1 MKGKNI
7 LAEKSLCMGCG
18 SCAMVCPHHCITMD
32 EDEEGFL
39 YPNINSGRCVSCGLC
54 EKSCPILTKNVKEI
68 YNTKSFAAQNRSE
81 KIRESSSS
89 GGVFYSLALA
99 IINQGGIVCAAK
111 YSPDFE
117 VIHSIAT
124 TKEQLLDYCGSKY
137 AQSRLGQCFVEI
149 KQFLCQGYKVLFVG
163 TPCQVAGLQTF
174 LKRSYDNLFLV
185 DMICHG
191 VPSPLVWKNYLKERK
206 QLDANGSNL
215 LAVNLRDKSTGWS
228 NYSYSVRFEY
238 QNGNVYS
245 VQQNNDRFMQGFI
258 ANLYLRPSCS
268 NCKFKGIERCS
279 DITLGDCWG
288 IWNQHPEF
296 DDNNGTS
303 LVMIHS
309 KKGMK
314 IWKDILP
321 NFRTL
326 EISNEQAVQYNPSA
340 IQSSTSAYMRKTFF
354 KNLRQEQQVSDLI
367 QIYLAKQNKGKISII
382 HRIINKITLH
392 FERRNINE

>member
-1 MKGKNI
+1 M

-18 SCAMVCPHHCITMD
+18 SCAMVCPYHCITMD
-32 EDEEGFL
+32 EDKEGFL
-39 YPNINSGRCVSCGLC
+39 YPNIDLQRCVSCGLC
-54 EKSCPILTKNVKEI
+54 EKSCPILIKNVKEI
-68 YNTKSFAAQNRSE
+68 YNTKSFAAQNRNE
-81 KIRESSSS
+81 EIRGNSSS
-89 GGVFYSLALA
+89 GGVFYSLALS
-99 IINQGGIVCAAK
+99 IINQGGAVCAAK
-111 YSPDFE
+111 YSKNFE
-117 VIHSIAT
+117 VIHCIAN

-137 AQSRLGQCFVEI
+137 AQSRLGQCYVEI
-149 KQFLCQGYKVLFVG
+149 KQLLCQGCKVLFVG
-163 TPCQVAGLQTF
+163 TPCQVAGLQAF
-174 LKRSYDNLFLV
+174 LKRPYDNLLLV

-191 VPSPLVWKNYLKERK
+191 VPSPLVWNNYLKERQ
-206 QLDANGSNL
+206 QLDANGSKL
-215 LAVNLRDKSTGWS
+215 IAVNLRDKSTGWS

-245 VQQNNDRFMQGFI
+245 VQQNNDTFMQGFI

-288 IWNQHPEF
+288 IWNQYPEF

-321 NFRTL
+321 SFRSL

-340 IQSSTSAYMRKTFF
+340 MHSSEAAYMRKAFF
-354 KNLRQEQQVSDLI
+354 ENLLQGRRVSDLI
-367 QIYLAKQNKGKISII
+367 QIYLTKQNKGKVSIV
-382 HRIINKITLH
+382 HRIMNKIILH
-392 FERRNINE
+392 LDRRKPNE